1 MGSHR
6 IIILAFI
13 LVASLMPFN
22 LSHLPTLHAV
32 PGEKNIIV
40 NPSFEDSSC
49 PAWTSTG
56 TIGGGTV
63 KLCDPSKAL
72 TGSHSTV
79 LNATK
84 PAPGTVS
91 SKDAVRA
98 VVRQDFP
105 IDSNS
110 PGVDS
115 LGSLGDSFSMW
126 WYVDSPAQ
134 FGMLGLYS
142 IHFSIS
148 FYDTASA
155 TQYSIEY
162 WYGVSDLANVTGGHS
177 LAYRVGDLQTGSW
190 FQTVRNITADIQ
202 GLNIVNPAVTKM
214 YYSWFGAFGNTTYGE
229 NVYLDDIA
237 LNTLPHPVPLL
248 SANPLAGPSPL
259 TVSFD
264 GTGSTESSVD
274 SGVSITNYRWSFG
287 DGTLDVTGASNGK
300 VVHTYNNPGDYIVV
314 LTVTDSNG
322 QSRSISS
329 KISVSVGE
337 YWVGPLVAGALA
349 VVLVAGWLLFRR
361 PHGRRARIRDS
372 NR

>member
-1 MGSHR
+1 
-6 IIILAFI
+6 
-13 LVASLMPFN
+13 MPFN

-49 PAWTSTG
+49 PAWPRTG

-134 FGMLGLYS
+134 FGMLGLYA

-214 YYSWFGAFGNTTYGE
+214 YYSW
-229 NVYLDDIA
+229 
-237 LNTLPHPVPLL
+237 
-248 SANPLAGPSPL
+248 LAGLETPIL
-259 TVSFD
+259 ERMATWTVLRCILFL
-264 GTGSTESSVD
+264 
-274 SGVSITNYRWSFG
+274 IQFPCC
-287 DGTLDVTGASNGK
+287 
-300 VVHTYNNPGDYIVV
+300 PGIH
-314 LTVTDSNG
+314 
-322 QSRSISS
+322 
-329 KISVSVGE
+329 
-337 YWVGPLVAGALA
+337 
-349 VVLVAGWLLFRR
+349 F
-361 PHGRRARIRDS
+361 
-372 NR
+372 